1 VYSMRA
7 TLNIA
12 DNLIEE
18 VQRLSGVKSKTKAIE
33 TAMTEYI
40 RQKKVEQ
47 LLALRGT
54 INVDYDWEAEEE
66 REMAAQ
72 EERER
77 FLEGR

>member
-1 VYSMRA
+1 
-7 TLNIA
+7 
-12 DNLIEE
+12 
-18 VQRLSGVKSKTKAIE
+18 
-33 TAMTEYI
+33 MTEYI

-47 LLALRGT
+47 LLCMLRGT